1 LTGLWDSLSLSLT
14 DEPRYTPDQL
24 AEEDAISEG
33 SQGTV
38 KVSLQDRWAILGVTK
53 SGKTTF
59 AKRLLE
65 QLRGLYEDVPVYIV
79 DSKASGDFEGMG
91 QVYDGQEPPKA
102 LRSGCVVWQPPHDDI
117 GAYGRFFER
126 LLKARQP
133 GIVLVDELSSLGG
146 NHGLSFPNDF
156 NKLLKQGRAH
166 GLCVINLTQEAA
178 YIPRN
183 VLGQTTHVIGFRL
196 NNPNDRIKR
205 DDYLNRPPALRGQT
219 LPEPSGKFGFF
230 YNRLD
235 GDSTG
240 VAEYESHQDFF

>member
-1 LTGLWDSLSLSLT
+1 MTGLWDSLSLSLS
-14 DEPRYTPDQL
+14 DEPRYTPDEL
-24 AEEDAISEG
+24 AAEDDLSEG

-65 QLRGLYEDVPVYIV
+65 QLRALYEDVPVYII
-79 DSKASGDFEGMG
+79 DSKASGDFEGIG
-91 QVYDGQEPPKA
+91 QVYAGDKAPKP
-102 LRSGCVVWQPPHDDI
+102 LRGGCLVWQPPRDDVHV
-117 GAYGRFFER
+117 YDQFFESV
-126 LLKARQP
+126 LKARQP
-133 GIVLVDELSSLGG
+133 GIILVDELSSLGG
-146 NHGLSFPNDF
+146 NHGISFPVNF
-156 NKLLKQGRAH
+156 NRALKQGRAL
-166 GLCVINLTQEAA
+166 GISIISLTQEAA

-196 NNPNDRIKR
+196 NNPADRERR
-205 DDYLNRPPALRGQT
+205 DEYLGRIAPRGVT
-219 LPEPSGKFGFF
+219 LPEPAGKYGFF

-240 VAEYESHQDFF
+240 VAEYDSHQDFF